1 MSDLETLHIYTRVS
15 TTTQEEEGT
24 SLQTQLEEG
33 IKRSEKLGWNY
44 KHWNEGGASSSKDDL
59 SNRPVLTELLTRV
72 DEGEIKHLYVW
83 NTDRLSRNGN
93 TWGMIRFKLI
103 QNDVVLHTPTG
114 KQHLSDPQT
123 NLLIGIM
130 SEISQYDNK
139 LRTERFRL
147 GKLSRVRNGGWFG
160 GPPPFGYEIQD
171 SKLIVNEYESKWV
184 KEIIDMYIDKVS
196 VDDIRTHL
204 MKNGVM
210 TRRNNP
216 IWSHGSIRKL
226 LSNTH
231 FSGTYT
237 FTDKKSGETNTLYCD
252 SIITPQTYKKLKQEI
267 KKREYKGS
275 GSTRKQSWSKHTHV
289 LQGLLKCGCCGS
301 FYRIYYNPKQYNKF
315 YFCPTKENNFKNTF
329 TDKYIKCGT
338 IRPTIKMEHSDELV
352 WNTVIDVI
360 SNSYIFKESIKS
372 EILEK
377 QSYSKTQKEI
387 ERIKVKLKRIDN
399 DLRMISET
407 LLSLDTN
414 ELLREKVSDK
424 HYKEIQEKERDIQH
438 QRELVLSE
446 MGVKEESKKWVDWVK
461 QFGDKITDLR
471 DNKLSN
477 EEKNKFLSGIVK
489 EIVVNS
495 IDKTNHDL
503 VIQFNMKYVNDQIKK
518 NGTNRGYELV
528 EGVDSV
534 TIPSKKGA
542 N

>member
-196 VDDIRTHL
+196 IDDIRTHL
-204 MKNGVM
+204 MKNAVM

-216 IWSHGSIRKL
+216 IWSHGSIRSL
-226 LSNTH
+226 LNNTH
-231 FSGTYT
+231 YVGHFSY
-237 FTDKKSGETNTLYCD
+237 TDKKTNETIQIQCD
-252 SIITPQTYKKLKQEI
+252 SIITPQKNKQLQLEI
-267 KKREYKGS
+267 KSREYG
-275 GSTRKQSWSKHTHV
+275 TSKRTQRVNSNAKRIHT
-289 LQGLLKCGCCGS
+289 LQGLIKCGSCGS
-301 FYRIYYNPKQYNKF
+301 YYRMKWVPKKYREY
-315 YFCPTKENNFKNTF
+315 YFCSSSENNFKNKHTS
-329 TDKYIKCGT
+329 KYKDCSL
-338 IRPTIKMEHSDELV
+338 IRPTIKMKEVDHLV
-352 WNTVIDVI
+352 WNTTLDVI
-360 SNSYIFKESIKS
+360 SKSSIFKEEIKK
-372 EILEK
+372 EILEEN
-377 QSYSKTQKEI
+377 SYGKSETQISKLEQ
-387 ERIKVKLKRIDN
+387 KLKRI
-399 DLRMISET
+399 I
-407 LLSLDTN
+407 
-414 ELLREKVSDK
+414 
-424 HYKEIQEKERDIQH
+424 
-438 QRELVLSE
+438 
-446 MGVKEESKKWVDWVK
+446 
-461 QFGDKITDLR
+461 
-471 DNKLSN
+471 
-477 EEKNKFLSGIVK
+477 
-489 EIVVNS
+489 
-495 IDKTNHDL
+495 
-503 VIQFNMKYVNDQIKK
+503 
-518 NGTNRGYELV
+518 
-528 EGVDSV
+528 
-534 TIPSKKGA
+534 
-542 N
+542 